1 VSVRRQVG
9 SELIVGHVCG
19 CCSQQLY
26 GLFTLAYLSHDSGV
40 RIRFTW
46 QIPRSGFTPTLQR
59 RMLTRDL
66 FAVANPRCENFQ
78 KTFIKRSASEI
89 AETATLVY
97 RSITVC
103 MLANVNVA
111 RATRWS
117 SPDGH
122 CLSAFVGIHH
132 QTQSIT
138 CWYSRVHAC
147 NMAKQR

>member
-1 VSVRRQVG
+1 MSVRRQVD

-40 RIRFTW
+40 MIRFTW

-103 MLANVNVA
+103 TLAYCQRCEGDSMVF
-111 RATRWS
+111 S
-117 SPDGH
+117 SWPLPF
-122 CLSAFVGIHH
+122 CLHRYPPSDAEHH
-132 QTQSIT
+132 VLVLQGP
-138 CWYSRVHAC
+138 
-147 NMAKQR
+147 